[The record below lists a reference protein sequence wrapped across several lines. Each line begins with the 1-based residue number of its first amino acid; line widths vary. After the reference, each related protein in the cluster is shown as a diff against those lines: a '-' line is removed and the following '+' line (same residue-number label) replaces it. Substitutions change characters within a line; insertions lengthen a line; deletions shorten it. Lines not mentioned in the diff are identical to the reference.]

1 MFAELVVPAWASL
14 EKDGTFTNTERRI
27 QRLYK
32 AMEPIGESKADWE
45 IIQLIANRMGAKWNY
60 THPSDI
66 MDEVARLTPLF
77 AGVRY
82 DRLEGF
88 TSQHSPAYPYRTDSP
103 LLFTLNFPFPPP
115 STTSHPV

>member
-1 MFAELVVPAWASL
+1 MFADLVLPACASL

-32 AMEPIGESKADWE
+32 AMEPIGESKSDWE

-60 THPSDI
+60 THPSDV

-77 AGVRY
+77 PGVRD
-82 DRLEGF
+82 DRLEGLQ
-88 TSQHSPAYPYRTDSP
+88 SQQWPGYTDGTHTP
-103 LLFTLNFPFPPP
+103 LL
-115 STTSHPV
+115 STSNIPLPVRIV

>member
-32 AMEPIGESKADWE
+32 AMEPLGESKSDWE

-60 THPSDI
+60 THPSEI

-77 AGVRY
+77 AGVSY
-82 DRLEGF
+82 YRLEGF
-88 TSQHSPAYPYRTDSP
+88 SCQQWPVHAHGTDSP
-103 LLFTLNFPFPPP
+103 PPFTDKFPLPDRK
-115 STTSHPV
+115 T